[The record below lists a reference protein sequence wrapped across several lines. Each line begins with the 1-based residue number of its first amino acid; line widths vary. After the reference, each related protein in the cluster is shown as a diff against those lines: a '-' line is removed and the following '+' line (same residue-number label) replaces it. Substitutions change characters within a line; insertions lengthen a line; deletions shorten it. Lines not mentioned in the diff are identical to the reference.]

1 MTYSSLRSLA
11 SFQNLFKELYISR
24 DLSRG
29 ADKTL
34 LWLVSELGELSDA
47 YLKQDLNA
55 MKEEVADV
63 FAWLCS
69 FCNLLNIDLEEA
81 VLKKYGNGCPRCSSS
96 PCRCPI
102 R

>member
-1 MTYSSLRSLA
+1 MDCSQLKSLA
-11 SFQNLFKELYISR
+11 SFQNLFKELYMSR
-24 DLSRG
+24 DLNRG

-34 LWLVSELGELSDA
+34 LWLVSELGELADA
-47 YLKQDLNA
+47 YLKQDVNS
-55 MKEEVADV
+55 MKEEAADV

-96 PCRCPI
+96 PCKCPV

>member
-1 MTYSSLRSLA
+1 MSYSSLKSLA
-11 SFQNLFKELYISR
+11 SFQKLFRELYISR

-29 ADKTL
+29 SDKTL
-34 LWLVSELGELSDA
+34 LWLASELGELSDA
-47 YLKQDLNA
+47 YLKQGLSA

-69 FCNLLNIDLEEA
+69 FCNLLDIDLEEA

-96 PCRCPI
+96 PCRCPM

>member
-1 MTYSSLRSLA
+1 MVHSPPKSLSG
-11 SFQNLFKELYISR
+11 FQNLFKELYIAR
-24 DLSRG
+24 DIIRG

-34 LWLVSELGELSDA
+34 LWLASELGELSDA
-47 YLKQDLNA
+47 YLKQDLGA

-69 FCNLLNIDLEEA
+69 FCNLLDIDLEEA
-81 VLKKYGNGCPRCSSS
+81 VLRKYGNGCPRCSSS
-96 PCRCPI
+96 PCRCPM